1 MLDLLFDWLGDL
13 FDMGDAADAADTA
26 VSTAPAGA
34 APSVLPAVSP
44 AAPTAVTDAAE
55 PHFGM
60 ATTIGQTLD
69 GEEVISSTAGT
80 AGGEAVVA
88 STWKPAEEVSARTGT
103 P

>member
-13 FDMGDAADAADTA
+13 FDIGDAADAADTVGEAAGTTLGGELADA
-26 VSTAPAGA
+26 VDSA
-34 APSVLPAVSP
+34 AVAE
-44 AAPTAVTDAAE
+44 VTGAAE

-60 ATTIGQTLD
+60 ATTIGQTVD
-69 GEEVISSTAGT
+69 GEEVISSTAET

-88 STWKPAEEVSARTGT
+88 STWEPAEEVSPRTGT